1 MDVNRMSKMPVA
13 ASVSVSGLAK
23 TSETIIMGGITRIEV
38 SLSGKTVSGLSS
50 NRVNNE
56 KRSNRYACDSRMFP
70 PPPPPPLSRLSIKAG
85 RRENFHGS
93 SKSRAALVFTREE
106 F

>member
-70 PPPPPPLSRLSIKAG
+70 PPPPSRLSIKAG